1 MNKLGVYTLCYDEV
15 QAIHFAYNSLRDFYP
30 DSPIYLNSESNLDFN
45 FLKTYFKKIHIENVE
60 DTQSG
65 IFKFKPGD
73 HVLNENRIKNKNAV
87 INLISRL
94 KKAFE
99 FLQSDYV
106 IMHCPDTLVRNKL
119 TIPEGSVLLGS
130 NVNNYFFEDVNNV
143 ISNYG
148 GSPISNFGAV
158 PAIFNVQ
165 KFMDCLNKFESNMK
179 MLDDLCSVFYACHSH
194 DIIIPIIFSLGH
206 FREEF
211 NPDITECTRNPN
223 WLDSDHSL
231 LHQFRYFY
239 PNRKTK
245 YSNEK

>member
-15 QAIHFAYNSLRDFYP
+15 QAIHFAYNSLRAFYP

-99 FLQSDYV
+99 FLQSD
-106 IMHCPDTLVRNKL
+106 
-119 TIPEGSVLLGS
+119 
-130 NVNNYFFEDVNNV
+130 
-143 ISNYG
+143 
-148 GSPISNFGAV
+148 
-158 PAIFNVQ
+158 
-165 KFMDCLNKFESNMK
+165 
-179 MLDDLCSVFYACHSH
+179 
-194 DIIIPIIFSLGH
+194 
-206 FREEF
+206 
-211 NPDITECTRNPN
+211 
-223 WLDSDHSL
+223 
-231 LHQFRYFY
+231 
-239 PNRKTK
+239 
-245 YSNEK
+245 

>member
-158 PAIFNVQ
+158 PAIFKVE
-165 KFMDCLNKFESNMK
+165 KFLECLKIFESSNI
-179 MLDDLCSVFYACHSH
+179 LDELCDVFYAVYSH
-194 DIIIPIIFSLGH
+194 DIIIPIIFALGG
-206 FREEF
+206 EIEQY
-211 NPDITECTRNPN
+211 NPDITECTRNPD
-223 WLDSDHSL
+223 WLRSKHPI
-231 LHQFRYFY
+231 LHQFRSFY
-239 PNRKTK
+239 PKRKLK
-245 YSNEK
+245 YGSE

>member
-15 QAIHFAYNSLRDFYP
+15 QAIHFAYNSLRAFYP

-45 FLKTYFKKIHIENVE
+45 FLKTYFKKIYIENVE

-158 PAIFNVQ
+158 PAIFKVE
-165 KFMDCLNKFESNMK
+165 KFLECLKIFESSNI
-179 MLDDLCSVFYACHSH
+179 LDELCDVFYAVYSH
-194 DIIIPIIFSLGH
+194 DIIIPIIFALGG
-206 FREEF
+206 EIEQY
-211 NPDITECTRNPN
+211 NPDITECTRNPD
-223 WLDSDHSL
+223 WLRSKHPI
-231 LHQFRYFY
+231 LHQFRSFY
-239 PNRKTK
+239 PKRKLK
-245 YSNEK
+245 YGSE